1 MNSYKLGGALAAC
14 LLVAVGVFA
23 QQPAPTKIGFVDVE
37 RSIYTIAEG
46 KARLKELEAWARP
59 RQEEL
64 GKLAKEISDLQ
75 AEIVAKR
82 GAVSDEALD
91 GLNRQLVS
99 KQRQGEDKQRIAKR
113 DFEEKQAKVLQEL
126 GSKLQGLVA
135 EYGDK
140 NGFAVIFILKPSDV
154 AYLAPT
160 NDLTDIFIKLYND
173 KYPLTASAP
182 AAPGK

>member
-1 MNSYKLGGALAAC
+1 MNSYKLGGALLAC
-14 LLVAVGVFA
+14 LVFAVGVFA

-37 RSIYTIAEG
+37 RAIYTIAEG
-46 KARLKELEAWARP
+46 KARLKDLEAWARP

-64 GKLAKEISDLQ
+64 GKLAKEINDLQ
-75 AEIVAKR
+75 AEIAAKR
-82 GAVSDEALD
+82 GTVSDEALE

-113 DFEEKQAKVLQEL
+113 DFEEKQNSVLQEL
-126 GSKLQGLVA
+126 GSKLQALVA

-140 NGFAVIFILKPSDV
+140 NSYAVIFILKASEV
-154 AYLAPT
+154 AYLAPS

-173 KYPLTASAP
+173 KYPLAANAP
-182 AAPGK
+182 AAPAK